1 MGVDERDDATGD
13 LGEGTGSGL
22 EDEMV
27 LPTAETVA
35 REDFTRGAGE
45 EEEERRPSSPMAS
58 MLVLQQG
65 PGVESGGSAF
75 PAPAQPAAEGGA
87 AGWLVTF
94 ADMMTLLMCFFVLL
108 FSFSQVDVVRF
119 RDVARSMAAAL
130 GGAPLASFADVEGG
144 QVLAEKAV
152 ASRQAQS
159 SEYYAELLRRE
170 LRDEVEKNVLAVD
183 AAVGIITI
191 RILQNGSFESGSADL
206 SPQFLPTA
214 RKIRDALVGIPG
226 ALTVAGHTDDTP
238 IRTARF
244 RSNWELAGARAF
256 SVMYALLE
264 GGVLPDERFVLMGFA
279 HTRPMLQN
287 DSEAHRAQNRRVEIV
302 IDQRDLT
309 EQERPGSVDML
320 GQGLTDEVAGGHL
333 QVEYR

>member
-1 MGVDERDDATGD
+1 MGVDDRDDAAVSLD
-13 LGEGTGSGL
+13 ESAGSAF

-27 LPTAETVA
+27 LPGGDAVA
-35 REDFTRGAGE
+35 REDFTRAEGE
-45 EEEERRPSSPMAS
+45 EETEEKHPTPMVS

-65 PGVESGGSAF
+65 AFVETGVGAS
-75 PAPAQPAAEGGA
+75 PAVGQPAGEGGA

-130 GGAPLASFADVEGG
+130 GGAPLASLVDTEVG

-152 ASRQAQS
+152 AGRQAQT

-170 LRDEVEKNVLAVD
+170 LRDEVARNVLAVD
-183 AAVGIITI
+183 ASVGIITI
-191 RILQNGSFESGSADL
+191 RILQNGSFASGSADL
-206 SPQFLPTA
+206 EPQFLPTA

-226 ALTVAGHTDDTP
+226 ALTVAGHTDDAP

-264 GGVLPDERFVLMGFA
+264 DGVLPDERFVLMGFA
-279 HTRPMLQN
+279 HTRPLLEN

-302 IDQRDLT
+302 IDQRDLAG
-309 EQERPGSVDML
+309 QERPGSADML
-320 GQGLTDEVAGGHL
+320 GHGLTDEVSGGHL